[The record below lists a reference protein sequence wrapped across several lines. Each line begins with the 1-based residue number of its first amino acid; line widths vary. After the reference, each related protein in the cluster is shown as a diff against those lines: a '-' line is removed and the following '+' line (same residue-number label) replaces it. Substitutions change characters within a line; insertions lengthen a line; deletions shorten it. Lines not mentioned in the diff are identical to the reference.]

1 MSEIVDSPGRSSDG
15 TGESELVVLLSRLI
29 EIDSSNPDLGST
41 GRGEAAIAD
50 FVTGWLEPRGCE
62 VSRLEATP
70 GRPSIVAIWRGTGGG
85 RSLMLNGHID
95 TVSLDS
101 YGGDGLAPV
110 VRDGAMFGRGSYD
123 MKSGIAAM
131 MVAAAAAAERPH
143 RGDIV
148 LALVADEEFES
159 AGTIEVLRSVS
170 ADGAIVVEPSN
181 GEVTLAHR
189 GLVWLDVVITGL
201 AAHGSRPDLG
211 RDAIVQAGRFLARLG
226 DLANDLAS
234 RPAHPFL
241 GAANVHASL
250 VRGGVEM
257 SSYPAECTVGVEWRT
272 LPGQDA
278 DTVVAEIDALLVAV
292 SAEHPGFSYR
302 IEPGL
307 SEPPFEAD
315 RESAV
320 VQSVLANVEAV
331 TGRPPVLRGEPFW
344 TDCAL
349 LAAAGIPA
357 VLFGVTGGG
366 AHAASE
372 WVDLASVETVTRVL
386 ELTID
391 DFCA

>member
-1 MSEIVDSPGRSSDG
+1 MSEIVDGPGQSSVDG
-15 TGESELVVLLSRLI
+15 AESELVTLLRRLI
-29 EIDSSNPDLGST
+29 EIDSSNPDLGSS
-41 GRGEAAIAD
+41 GRGEAAVAD
-50 FVTGWLEPRGCE
+50 FITDWLAPRGCE
-62 VSRLEATP
+62 IQRFEATP
-70 GRPSIVAIWRGTGGG
+70 GRPSVVATWRGTGGG

-101 YGGDGLAPV
+101 YDGDGLAPV

-131 MVAAAAAAERPH
+131 MVAASAAAERPH

-159 AGTIEVLRSVS
+159 AGTIEILRSVS

-189 GLVWLDVVITGL
+189 GLVWLDVVITGF

-211 RDAIVQAGRFLARLG
+211 RDAIVQAGRFLSRLG
-226 DLANDLAS
+226 DLGLDLAA
-234 RPAHPFL
+234 RPPHPFL

-257 SSYPAECTVGVEWRT
+257 SSYPAECTVGIEWRT

-292 SAEHPGFSYR
+292 SAEHPGFTYR
-302 IEPGL
+302 IVPGL

-315 RESAV
+315 RSSAV
-320 VQSVLANVEAV
+320 VQTVLATVKEV
-331 TGRPPVLRGEPFW
+331 TGTAPVLRGEPFW

-372 WVDLASVETVTRVL
+372 WVDLASVETVARVL
-386 ELTID
+386 ERTID
-391 DFCA
+391 DFCV

>member
-1 MSEIVDSPGRSSDG
+1 MSEIVDSPGQSTAD
-15 TGESELVVLLSRLI
+15 TDESELISLLRRLV

-41 GRGEAAIAD
+41 GRGEAAVAD
-50 FVTGWLEPRGCE
+50 FITEWLAPRGCDIA
-62 VSRLEATP
+62 RLEATP
-70 GRPSIVAIWRGTGGG
+70 GRPSIVATWRGSGGG

-101 YGGDGLAPV
+101 YDGDGLAPV
-110 VRDGAMFGRGSYD
+110 IRDGSMFGRGSYD

-131 MVAAAAAAERPH
+131 MVSAAAAAERPH
-143 RGDIV
+143 RGDIM

-159 AGTIEVLRSVS
+159 AGTVEVLKQFT
-170 ADGAIVVEPSN
+170 ADGAIVVEPSD

-189 GLVWLDVVITGL
+189 GLVWLDVIITGR

-226 DLANDLAS
+226 DLAHELTT
-234 RPAHPFL
+234 RPEHPFL

-257 SSYPAECTVGVEWRT
+257 SSYPAECTIGIEWRT
-272 LPGQDA
+272 LPGQDL
-278 DTVVAEIDALLVAV
+278 DTIVGEIDALLIAV
-292 SAEHPGFSYR
+292 SAEHPGFTYR
-302 IEPGL
+302 IVPGL
-307 SEPPFEAD
+307 TEPPFEAD
-315 RESAV
+315 RSSAV
-320 VQSVLANVEAV
+320 VRSVLANVEAV
-331 TGRPPVLRGEPFW
+331 TGKPPVLRGEPFW

-349 LAAAGIPA
+349 LAEAGIPA

-372 WVDLASVETVTRVL
+372 WVDLASVATVAKVL
-386 ELTID
+386 ERTID

>member
-1 MSEIVDSPGRSSDG
+1 MSEIDDDPQPNSAVTDP
-15 TGESELVVLLSRLI
+15 ELVSLVQRLV

-41 GRGEAAIAD
+41 GRGEAAVAD
-50 FVTGWLEPRGCE
+50 FITGWLAPHGCE
-62 VSRLEATP
+62 ISRLEASP
-70 GRPSIVAIWRGTGGG
+70 GRPSVVAIWRGSGGG
-85 RSLMLNGHID
+85 RTLMLNGHID

-101 YGGDGLAPV
+101 YEGDGLAPV
-110 VRDGAMFGRGSYD
+110 VREGAMFGRGSYD

-131 MVAAAAAAERPH
+131 MIAASTAAERPH

-159 AGTIEVLRSVS
+159 AGTVEVLKHVT
-170 ADGAIVVEPSN
+170 ADGAVVVEPSD

-189 GLVWLDVVITGL
+189 GLVWLDVVITGR

-226 DLANDLAS
+226 DLARDLAS
-234 RPAHPFL
+234 RPGHPIL
-241 GAANVHASL
+241 GSANVHASL

-272 LPGQDA
+272 LPGQDV

-292 SAEHPGFSYR
+292 SAEHPGFSCR
-302 IEPGL
+302 IVPGL
-307 SEPPFEAD
+307 TEPPFEAD
-315 RESAV
+315 RSSAV
-320 VQSVLANVEAV
+320 VHSVLASVEAV
-331 TGRPPVLRGEPFW
+331 TGRAPVLRGEPFW

-349 LAAAGIPA
+349 LAEAGIPA

-366 AHAASE
+366 AHAATE
-372 WVDLASVETVTRVL
+372 WVDLASVETVARVL
-386 ELTID
+386 ERTID

>member
-1 MSEIVDSPGRSSDG
+1 MSEIVDGPDQSSVDG
-15 TGESELVVLLSRLI
+15 ADPELVALLRRLI

-41 GRGEAAIAD
+41 GRGESAVAD
-50 FVTGWLEPRGCE
+50 FITAWLAPRGCDI
-62 VSRLEATP
+62 RRFEATP
-70 GRPSIVAIWRGTGGG
+70 GRPSVVATWRGTGGG

-101 YGGDGLAPV
+101 YDGDGLAPV

-131 MVAAAAAAERPH
+131 MVAASAAAERAH
-143 RGDIV
+143 RGDIM

-159 AGTIEVLRSVS
+159 AGTIEILHSVS

-189 GLVWLDVVITGL
+189 GLVWLDVVITGI

-211 RDAIVQAGRFLARLG
+211 RDAIVQAGRFLSRLG
-226 DLANDLAS
+226 DLAVDLAT

-241 GAANVHASL
+241 GSANVHASL

-278 DTVVAEIDALLVAV
+278 DSVVAEIDALLVAV

-302 IEPGL
+302 IVPGL

-315 RESAV
+315 RSSAI
-320 VQSVLANVEAV
+320 VQTVLATVEEV
-331 TGRPPVLRGEPFW
+331 TGAAPVLRGEPFW

-372 WVDLASVETVTRVL
+372 WVDLASVETVARVL
-386 ELTID
+386 ERTID
-391 DFCA
+391 EFCA

>member
-1 MSEIVDSPGRSSDG
+1 MSETIDTPRQGTAA
-15 TGESELVVLLSRLI
+15 TGESELVSLLRRLV

-41 GRGEAAIAD
+41 GRGEAAVAD
-50 FVTGWLEPRGCE
+50 FITGWLAPHGCE
-62 VSRLEATP
+62 ITRLEATP
-70 GRPSIVAIWRGTGGG
+70 GRPSVVAIWRGTGGG

-101 YGGDGLAPV
+101 YEGDGLTPV
-110 VRDGAMFGRGSYD
+110 IRDGALFGRGSYD

-131 MVAAAAAAERPH
+131 LLAAANASRRAH

-159 AGTIEVLRSVS
+159 AGTIEVLRSIS

-181 GEVTLAHR
+181 CEVTLAHR
-189 GLVWLDVVITGL
+189 GLVWLDVEITGL

-226 DLANDLAS
+226 DLAHDLAL
-234 RPAHPFL
+234 RVEHPFL

-257 SSYPAECTVGVEWRT
+257 SSYPAECTIGVEWRT
-272 LPGQDA
+272 LPGQDV

-292 SAEHPGFSYR
+292 SAEHPGFTYR
-302 IEPGL
+302 IVPGL
-307 SEPPFEAD
+307 TEPPFEAD
-315 RESAV
+315 RSSAV

-372 WVDLASVETVTRVL
+372 WVDLASVETVARVL
-386 ELTID
+386 ERTID

>member
-1 MSEIVDSPGRSSDG
+1 MSDSDDSHGRSTDR
-15 TGESELVVLLSRLI
+15 TGESELVWLLRQLI
-29 EIDSSNPDLGST
+29 EVDSSNPDLGST
-41 GRGEAAIAD
+41 GRGEAAVAD
-50 FVTGWLEPRGCE
+50 VITSWLAPRGCE
-62 VSRLEATP
+62 IARLEATP
-70 GRPSIVAIWRGTGGG
+70 GRPSIVAIWAGTGGG

-101 YGGDGLAPV
+101 YEGDGLAPV
-110 VRDGAMFGRGSYD
+110 IRDGAMFGRGSYD

-131 MVAAAAAAERPH
+131 MVAASSAAARPH
-143 RGDIV
+143 RGDIM

-159 AGTIEVLRSVS
+159 AGTIEVLRSFS

-189 GLVWLDVVITGL
+189 GLVWLDVIITGL

-226 DLANDLAS
+226 DLAHDLAS
-234 RPAHPFL
+234 RPEHPFL

-257 SSYPAECTVGVEWRT
+257 SSYPAECTIGIEWRT
-272 LPGQDA
+272 LPGQDV

-302 IEPGL
+302 IVPGL
-307 SEPPFEAD
+307 TEPPFEAD
-315 RESAV
+315 RSSAV
-320 VQSVLANVEAV
+320 VQSVLANVERV

-349 LAAAGIPA
+349 LAAAGIPS

-372 WVDLASVETVTRVL
+372 WVDLASVETVARVL
-386 ELTID
+386 EGTID

>member
-1 MSEIVDSPGRSSDG
+1 MTEFIEKPWQRIDAS
-15 TGESELVVLLSRLI
+15 GESELVSLLRRLI
-29 EIDSSNPDLGST
+29 EIDSSNPDLGSS
-41 GRGEAAIAD
+41 GRGESAVAD
-50 FVTGWLEPRGCE
+50 FITGWLAPHGCE
-62 VSRLEATP
+62 IQRFEETP
-70 GRPSIVAIWRGTGGG
+70 GRPSIVATWRGTGGG

-101 YGGDGLAPV
+101 YDGDGLVPV
-110 VRDGAMFGRGSYD
+110 VRDGSLFGRGSYD

-131 MVAAAAAAERPH
+131 MLAATAAAIRPH

-170 ADGAIVVEPSN
+170 ADGAIVVEPSD

-189 GLVWLDVVITGL
+189 GLVWLDVVIEGR

-211 RDAIVQAGRFLARLG
+211 RDAIVQAGRFLSRLG
-226 DLANDLAS
+226 DLAVDLAA
-234 RPAHPFL
+234 RPGHPIL
-241 GAANVHASL
+241 GPANVHASL

-272 LPGQDA
+272 IPGQDA
-278 DTVVAEIDALLVAV
+278 DAVVAEIDALLVAV
-292 SAEHPGFSYR
+292 CAEHPGFSYR
-302 IEPGL
+302 IVPGL
-307 SEPPFEAD
+307 TEPPFEAD
-315 RESAV
+315 RSSAV
-320 VQSVLANVEAV
+320 VQSVLASVEAV
-331 TGRPPVLRGEPFW
+331 TERPPVLRGEPFW

-349 LAAAGIPA
+349 LAEAGIPA

-372 WVDLASVETVTRVL
+372 WVELASVDTVTRVL
-386 ELTID
+386 ERTID

>member
-1 MSEIVDSPGRSSDG
+1 MSEIVDSPGRSTDG
-15 TGESELVVLLSRLI
+15 TGESELVSLLKSLVA
-29 EIDSSNPDLGST
+29 IDSSNPDLGRT
-41 GRGEAAIAD
+41 GRGEAAVAD
-50 FVTGWLEPRGCE
+50 FISNWLAPRGCE
-62 VSRLEATP
+62 ILRLEAAP
-70 GRPSIVAIWRGTGGG
+70 GRPSIVATWRGTGGG

-101 YGGDGLAPV
+101 YDGDGLDPV
-110 VRDGAMFGRGSYD
+110 IRNGSLFGRGSYD

-131 MVAAAAAAERPH
+131 MTAAASAATRPH

-170 ADGAIVVEPSN
+170 TDGAVVVEPSN
-181 GEVTLAHR
+181 VEVTLAHR

-226 DLANDLAS
+226 DLALDLAT
-234 RPAHPFL
+234 RPEHPFL

-257 SSYPAECTVGVEWRT
+257 SSYPAECTIGVEWRT
-272 LPGQDA
+272 LPGQDV

-292 SAEHPGFSYR
+292 SAEYPGFTYR

-307 SEPPFEAD
+307 TEPPFEAD

-320 VQSVLANVEAV
+320 VQAVLASVEAV
-331 TGRPPVLRGEPFW
+331 TGRRPVLRGEPFW

-357 VLFGVTGGG
+357 VLFGVAGGG

-372 WVDLASVETVTRVL
+372 WVDLDSVETVARVL
-386 ELTID
+386 ERTID

>member
-1 MSEIVDSPGRSSDG
+1 MSEIVDSPGQSTAD
-15 TGESELVVLLSRLI
+15 TGESELVSLLRRLV

-41 GRGEAAIAD
+41 GRGEAAVAD
-50 FVTGWLEPRGCE
+50 FITDWLTPHGCDIE
-62 VSRLEATP
+62 RLEATA
-70 GRPSIVAIWRGTGGG
+70 GRPSIVATWRGTGGG

-101 YGGDGLAPV
+101 YDGDGLAPV
-110 VRDGAMFGRGSYD
+110 IRDGAMFGRGTYD
-123 MKSGIAAM
+123 MKSGIAAI
-131 MVAAAAAAERPH
+131 MVAAAAAATRPH

-159 AGTIEVLRSVS
+159 AGTVEVLKRFS
-170 ADGAIVVEPSN
+170 ADGAIVVEPSD

-189 GLVWLDVVITGL
+189 GLVWLEVVITGR

-226 DLANDLAS
+226 DLAHELTT
-234 RPAHPFL
+234 RPEHPFL

-257 SSYPAECTVGVEWRT
+257 SSYPAECTIGIEWRT
-272 LPGQDA
+272 LPGQDL
-278 DTVVAEIDALLVAV
+278 DTIVGEIDALLVAV
-292 SAEHPGFSYR
+292 SAEHPGFEYR
-302 IEPGL
+302 IVPGL
-307 SEPPFEAD
+307 VEPPFEAD
-315 RESAV
+315 RSSAV

-331 TGRPPVLRGEPFW
+331 TAKPPVLRGEPFW

-372 WVDLASVETVTRVL
+372 WVDLASVETVAQVL
-386 ELTID
+386 ERTIG